1 MTERQVSVRMRSY
14 VGLDIGTTKV
24 AAVIAE
30 PDESGALKVVGVGH
44 APSGGIRRGVVVDLE
59 NTVGSIRTAVAEAE
73 RMSGVPVR
81 TVTAGIAGEHVR
93 SINSRGVIAVS
104 RGGAEIG
111 PDDVARVV
119 EAARAVAIPGD
130 REVLHVIPQEYVVD
144 DQAGI
149 KNPVGMSGVRLEA
162 EVHIVT
168 GAATSARNVE
178 KAVQRAGL
186 RATSLVL
193 EPLASSSAVLAADEK
208 ELGCLLIDLG
218 GGTTDVALF
227 YEGAV
232 RHTAI
237 IGLGGNNVTHDL
249 AVGLRTPTE
258 SAEEL
263 KIRHG
268 SAVASRVS
276 PEETVEVPGVG
287 GRESKPIPR
296 QVLASMIEP
305 RMEEIFTMV
314 YREVKK
320 NLFSEL
326 LAGGVV
332 LTGGGAGLAG
342 VEDLAE
348 RIFEMPVR
356 RGIPRGVVGIREAV
370 EDPRYATAVGLVIY
384 ARDKDGEEG
393 FDDPRLLTRIAAPVR
408 RWLGEFF

>member
-1 MTERQVSVRMRSY
+1 MRSY

-59 NTVGSIRTAVAEAE
+59 NTVQSIRTAVAEAE
-73 RMSGVPVR
+73 RMSGIPVR

-104 RGGAEIG
+104 RGGTEIG

-130 REVLHVIPQEYVVD
+130 REVLHVIPQEFVVD

-149 KNPVGMSGVRLEA
+149 RNPVGMSGVRLEA

-193 EPLASSSAVLAADEK
+193 EPLASSAAVLAADEK

-268 SAVASRVS
+268 SAMASRVS
-276 PEETVEVPGVG
+276 SEETVDVPGVG

-332 LTGGGAGLAG
+332 LTGGGAGMEG

-356 RGIPRGVVGIREAV
+356 RGIPRGVVGILEAV

-384 ARDKDGEEG
+384 AREKDGEER

>member
-1 MTERQVSVRMRSY
+1 MRSY

-30 PDESGALKVVGVGH
+30 PDETGALKVVGVGH

-73 RMSGVPVR
+73 RMSGIPVK

-104 RGGAEIG
+104 HGGAEIG

-149 KNPVGMSGVRLEA
+149 RNPVGMSGVRLEA

-186 RATSLVL
+186 RVTGLVL

-332 LTGGGAGLAG
+332 LTGGGAGMDG

-370 EDPRYATAVGLVIY
+370 EDPRYATAVGLVLY
-384 ARDKDGEEG
+384 ARDKDGEER

>member
-1 MTERQVSVRMRSY
+1 MRSY

-24 AAVIAE
+24 AAVIAQ
-30 PDESGALKVVGVGH
+30 PDERGILKMVGVGH
-44 APSGGIRRGVVVDLE
+44 APSTGIRRGVVVDLE
-59 NTVGSIRTAVAEAE
+59 STVQSIRTAVAEAE
-73 RMSGVPVR
+73 RMAGLPIRQV
-81 TVTAGIAGEHVR
+81 VTGIAGEHVR

-111 PDDVARVV
+111 SDDVARVV

-130 REVLHVIPQEYVVD
+130 REVFHVIPQEFVVD

-149 KNPVGMSGVRLEA
+149 RNPVGMSGVRLEA

-186 RATSLVL
+186 KVSRLVL
-193 EPLASSSAVLAADEK
+193 EPLASAYAVVAEDEK

-218 GGTTDVALF
+218 GGTTDLAL
-227 YEGAV
+227 YYDGAV
-232 RHTAI
+232 RHTAV
-237 IGLGGNNVTHDL
+237 IGLGGSNVTHDL
-249 AVGLRTPTE
+249 AIGLRTPTE
-258 SAEEL
+258 SAEEI

-268 SAVASRVS
+268 SAVASSVG
-276 PEETVEVPGVG
+276 PDEMVEVPGVG
-287 GRESKPIPR
+287 GRESKAISR

-314 YREVKK
+314 YREIKK
-320 NLFSEL
+320 NMFSEL
-326 LAGGVV
+326 MAGGVV
-332 LTGGGAGLAG
+332 LTGGGACLQG

-356 RGIPRGVVGIREAV
+356 RGLPRGVIGIREAI
-370 EDPRYATAVGLVIY
+370 EDPRYATAVGLVLY
-384 ARDKDGEEG
+384 AREKDGEMGLEE
-393 FDDPRLLTRIAAPVR
+393 PRLLNRISAPMR

>member
-1 MTERQVSVRMRSY
+1 MRSY

-24 AAVIAE
+24 AVVVAE
-30 PDESGALKVVGVGH
+30 PDERGALKVVGVGY
-44 APSGGIRRGVVVDLE
+44 APSNGIRRGVVVDLE
-59 NTVGSIRTAVAEAE
+59 NTVQSIRIAVAEAE
-73 RMSGVPVR
+73 RMAGIPVR
-81 TVTAGIAGEHVR
+81 TVVTGIAGEHVR

-104 RGGAEIG
+104 RGGSEIG

-149 KNPVGMSGVRLEA
+149 RNPIGMSGVRLEA

-168 GAATSARNVE
+168 GATTSARNVE

-186 RATSLVL
+186 RTGPLVL
-193 EPLASSSAVLAADEK
+193 EPLASAYAVLAPDEK

-218 GGTTDVALF
+218 GGTSDMALF
-227 YEGAV
+227 YDGAV
-232 RHTAI
+232 RHTAV

-249 AVGLRTPTE
+249 AIGLRTPTE

-268 SAVASRVS
+268 CATAARLS
-276 PEETVEVPGVG
+276 PEEMVEVAGVG
-287 GRESKPIPR
+287 GREPRPIAR
-296 QVLASMIEP
+296 QLLASMIEP

-314 YREVKK
+314 YREAKK
-320 NLFSEL
+320 SIFTDL

-332 LTGGGAGLAG
+332 LTGGGASMNG
-342 VEDLAE
+342 VEELAE

-356 RGIPRGVVGIREAV
+356 RGVPRGITGAREAV
-370 EDPRYATAVGLVIY
+370 EDPRYATAVGLLLY
-384 ARDKDGEEG
+384 AREKEGGEAFEES
-393 FDDPRLLTRIAAPVR
+393 RLLQRISAPVR
-408 RWLGEFF
+408 KWLGEFF

>member
-1 MTERQVSVRMRSY
+1 MRTY
-14 VGLDIGTTKV
+14 VGLDIGTTKT

-30 PDESGALKVVGVGH
+30 PDERGTLKVIGVGH
-44 APSGGIRRGVVVDLE
+44 APSAGIRRGVVVDLE
-59 NTVGSIRTAVAEAE
+59 STVRSIRTAVAEAE
-73 RMSGVPVR
+73 RMSGEPVR
-81 TVTAGIAGEHVR
+81 QVTAGIAGEHVR

-104 RGGAEIG
+104 RGGTEIG
-111 PDDVARVV
+111 PDDVSRVV

-130 REVLHVIPQEYVVD
+130 RQVLHVIPQEYVVD
-144 DQAGI
+144 EQAGI

-168 GAATSARNVE
+168 GAVTSARNVE
-178 KAVQRAGL
+178 KAVQRSGL
-186 RATSLVL
+186 RAGSLVL
-193 EPLASSSAVLAADEK
+193 EPLASSYAVLAPDEK

-218 GGTTDVALF
+218 GGTTDLALF

-232 RHTAI
+232 RHTAV

-258 SAEEL
+258 AAEEI

-268 SAVASRVS
+268 SATADRVGA
-276 PEETVEVPGVG
+276 EETVEVPGVG
-287 GRESKPIPR
+287 GRDAKPIPR

-332 LTGGGAGLAG
+332 LTGGGACLEG

-356 RGIPRGVVGIREAV
+356 RGVPRGVTGIREAV

-384 ARDKDGEEG
+384 AREKDGEERPE
-393 FDDPRLLTRIAAPVR
+393 DPRLLNRISAPVR